1 MSIDLPGSQ
10 FDRAKSRWDRLTH
23 FMLNIDNIQCLD
35 EHEGL
40 SATLVKLLEDSNF
53 VQAVPERMV
62 NNGSQMLQ
70 QINEQVA
77 RQQGLKRFNLTD
89 DGFRYVLLDTPT
101 QVHIVL
107 RKYIE
112 QVMLKNDRIA
122 VELITLI
129 FNLALSE
136 YEQTYKLRTK
146 SSEIK
151 RIVNED
157 FA

>member
-1 MSIDLPGSQ
+1 
-10 FDRAKSRWDRLTH
+10 
-23 FMLNIDNIQCLD
+23 
-35 EHEGL
+35 
-40 SATLVKLLEDSNF
+40 
-53 VQAVPERMV
+53 
-62 NNGSQMLQ
+62 
-70 QINEQVA
+70 
-77 RQQGLKRFNLTD
+77 
-89 DGFRYVLLDTPT
+89 
-101 QVHIVL
+101 
-107 RKYIE
+107 
-112 QVMLKNDRIA
+112 MLKNDRIA